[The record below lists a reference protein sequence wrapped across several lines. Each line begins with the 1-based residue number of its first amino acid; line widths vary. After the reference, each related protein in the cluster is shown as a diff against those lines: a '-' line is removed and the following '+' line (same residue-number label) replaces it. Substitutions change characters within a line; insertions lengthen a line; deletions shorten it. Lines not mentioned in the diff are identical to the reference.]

1 MTGYARG
8 ASQQSTVCR
17 LCTIPMPLETSKTDE
32 HGKAV
37 HEECYV
43 RKTIS
48 RYRRG
53 SAIRFL
59 AHWFGWTGVQ
69 FYLRLDATENC

>member
-17 LCTIPMPLETSKTDE
+17 LCTVPMPLETSKTDE

-37 HEECYV
+37 HEQCYV
-43 RKTIS
+43 RKMIS
-48 RYRRG
+48 RDRRG
-53 SAIRFL
+53 SAIRLL
-59 AHWFGWTGVQ
+59 AHWFGSTGVR
-69 FYLRLDATENC
+69 FHLRLGATDNC